1 MTSDE
6 TLTEKKMDDKFKVF
20 DKVFDKVVKVQD
32 KTFYTKYVKPNQTVV
47 VATLTFITG
56 FVAGY
61 LTKSKSK

>member
-1 MTSDE
+1 MTSNE
-6 TLTEKKMDDKFKVF
+6 TLTEKQMDDKFKVF
-20 DKVFDKVVKVQD
+20 DKVVNVQD

-47 VATLTFITG
+47 VATLTFMTG